1 VTRRGPIIAAVV
13 SVALAA
19 LAVLL
24 LVAPKMSQV
33 KDTKDQLEQAQ
44 MQEDSLNAQLESLQE
59 AQTNA
64 PKTKEQIQKLESE
77 VPPTID
83 LPALIRL
90 LQEVR
95 DRSAVDFFA
104 FSPGTPALDASG
116 EFSALPTTITVTG
129 GYFSLEEFLLRLET
143 LPRAAKV
150 TGVSIS
156 PGGTAGTTETTGTA
170 LSLTMNLTVEF
181 YTTDTSAGP
190 GSIPGPTTGGAVAT
204 PGA

>member
-1 VTRRGPIIAAVV
+1 VKRRAPIIAAVV
-13 SVALAA
+13 SVAVAA

-33 KDTKDQLEQAQ
+33 KDTKDQLAQAQ
-44 MQEDSLNAQLESLQE
+44 MQEDSLNAQLKSLQE
-59 AQTNA
+59 AQANA
-64 PKTKEQIQKLESE
+64 PKTKAEIQKLESE
-77 VPPTID
+77 VPPTVD
-83 LPALIRL
+83 LPGLIGL
-90 LQEVR
+90 LQGVR

-104 FSPGTPALDASG
+104 FAPGTPALDASG
-116 EFSALPTTITVTG
+116 GFSALSSTITVTG
-129 GYFSLEEFLLRLET
+129 GYFSLEEFLFRLET
-143 LPRAAKV
+143 LQRAAKV

-156 PGGTAGTTETTGTA
+156 PGGATETTGTA

-190 GSIPGPTTGGAVAT
+190 GSIPGPSTGGAVAT

>member
-1 VTRRGPIIAAVV
+1 MKRRAPIIAAVV
-13 SVALAA
+13 SVAVAA

-33 KDTKDQLEQAQ
+33 KDTKDQLAQAQ
-44 MQEDSLNAQLESLQE
+44 MQEDSLNAQLKSLQE
-59 AQTNA
+59 AQANA
-64 PKTKEQIQKLESE
+64 PKTKAEIQKLESE
-77 VPPTID
+77 VPPTVD
-83 LPALIRL
+83 LPGLIGL
-90 LQEVR
+90 LQGVR

-104 FSPGTPALDASG
+104 FAPGTPALDASG
-116 EFSALPTTITVTG
+116 GFSTLPTTITVTG
-129 GYFSLEEFLLRLET
+129 GYFSLEEFLFRLET
-143 LPRAAKV
+143 LQRAAKV
-150 TGVSIS
+150 TSVSIS
-156 PGGTAGTTETTGTA
+156 PAGATETTGTA